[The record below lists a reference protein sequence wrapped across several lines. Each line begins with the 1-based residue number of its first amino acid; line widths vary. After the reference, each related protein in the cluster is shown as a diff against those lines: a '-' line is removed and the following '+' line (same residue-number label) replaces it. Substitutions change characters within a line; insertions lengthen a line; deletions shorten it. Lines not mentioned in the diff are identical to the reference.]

1 MGEPVVEGHRLVI
14 VDDEPEIRAMVADY
28 LGQHGFIVAAAAG
41 GAELDAILAKGKPDL
56 VILDVNMPGENGFAI
71 ARRLRAKSDIPL
83 LMLTAE
89 DNVVDRVVGL
99 ELGADD
105 YVPKPFNL
113 RELRARIDAILR
125 RAAGRRGTRLR
136 ATEAARSIVRFGELS
151 LDLDARK
158 LLRPDGGELELTA
171 MEFDL
176 LAAFA
181 HNPNRVLSRERLL
194 DLAHNRDT
202 EPFDRSIDVRIARL
216 RHKVERDPSKPLLIK
231 TMRGAGYMFVPSDS

>member
-1 MGEPVVEGHRLVI
+1 MVEGHRLVI

-28 LGQHGFIVAAAAG
+28 LGQHGFSVAAAAG
-41 GAELDAILAKGKPDL
+41 GVELDAILAQGVPDL
-56 VILDVNMPGENGFAI
+56 VILDVSMPGENGFAI

-83 LMLTAE
+83 LMLTAA
-89 DNVVDRVVGL
+89 DDVVDRVVGL

-125 RAAGRRGTRLR
+125 RVAGPR
-136 ATEAARSIVRFGELS
+136 AMPARTTEAARSIVRFGELS

-158 LLRPDGGELELTA
+158 LLRSDGGELELTA

-181 HNPNRVLSRERLL
+181 HNPNRVLTRERLL

-216 RHKVERDPSKPLLIK
+216 RHKVERDPSKPVLIK
-231 TMRGAGYMFVPSDS
+231 TCLLYTSPSPRD

>member
-1 MGEPVVEGHRLVI
+1 
-14 VDDEPEIRAMVADY
+14 
-28 LGQHGFIVAAAAG
+28 
-41 GAELDAILAKGKPDL
+41 
-56 VILDVNMPGENGFAI
+56 
-71 ARRLRAKSDIPL
+71 
-83 LMLTAE
+83 
-89 DNVVDRVVGL
+89 
-99 ELGADD
+99 
-105 YVPKPFNL
+105 VPKPFNL

-125 RAAGRRGTRLR
+125 RVTAPRTTRPR
-136 ATEAARSIVRFGELS
+136 ATEAVRSIVRFGELS

-171 MEFDL
+171 LEFDL

-202 EPFDRSIDVRIARL
+202 APFDRSIDVRIARL